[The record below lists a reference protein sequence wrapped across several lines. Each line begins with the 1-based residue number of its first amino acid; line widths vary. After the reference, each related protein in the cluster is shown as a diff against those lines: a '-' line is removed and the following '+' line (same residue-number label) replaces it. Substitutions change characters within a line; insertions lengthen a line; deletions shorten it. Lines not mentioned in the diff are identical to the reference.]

1 MTRPV
6 GTRSAIDRHTVQI
19 RVSAQE
25 REAFERRAKE
35 LGLTVS
41 EWLRTL
47 ARHDSGLWCGS
58 GIPGDGHPIDDP

>member
-1 MTRPV
+1 MN
-6 GTRSAIDRHTVQI
+6 
-19 RVSAQE
+19 
-25 REAFERRAKE
+25 ERRAQE